1 MTTNLLETYP
11 GYRPRFVAYN
21 HLPDLEMIIC
31 DGCGY
36 VVSEDEFLICQS
48 CEREMC
54 LYCES
59 GSCQEH
65 DFRFSVKR
73 DKFGEVI
80 DERFE
85 KRV

>member
-1 MTTNLLETYP
+1 MTTNNLLETYP
-11 GYRPRFVAYN
+11 GYRPRFVAYDD
-21 HLPDLEMIIC
+21 LPDLEMIIC

-36 VVSEDEFLICQS
+36 VVSEREFLICPE
-48 CEREMC
+48 CERDMC
-54 LYCES
+54 LYCYES

-65 DFRFSVKR
+65 DFRFSVK
-73 DKFGEVI
+73 I